1 MGSRVIHRSRTSRQT
16 PRTTA
21 AEVVLGPVAGALV
34 GFAVFAFGAVIIG
47 ALIGSDEFGLPD
59 QDWESLGFGASVG
72 AGLLLFV
79 GFLYGGF
86 VAGRLGGVGQHG
98 IALGFGTFLVGAG
111 VAALAGWVVQA
122 GADAEQAQQYA
133 STLRSLG
140 VPGDLDGWRDIATT
154 AGVSAVAGMLLGALA
169 GGALAHRNDS
179 GARQIVRH
187 DSAESRTTT

>member
-1 MGSRVIHRSRTSRQT
+1 MGSRVIHRSSTSRHL
-16 PRTTA
+16 PRTTPT
-21 AEVVLGPVAGALV
+21 EVVLGPVAGALV

-47 ALIGSDEFGLPD
+47 AVIGSDEFGVRD
-59 QDWESLGFGASVG
+59 RDWETLGFGASVA

-98 IALGFGTFLVGAG
+98 IGLGFGTFLVGAG
-111 VAALAGWVVQA
+111 LAALAGWAVQA
-122 GADAEQAQQYA
+122 GADGEQAQQYA
-133 STLRSLG
+133 SVLRSLG

-169 GGALAHRNDS
+169 GGALAHRNDP
-179 GARQIVRH
+179 GTRETIRH
-187 DSAESRTTT
+187 DSEESRATT